1 VYLEVGTRSVNET
14 VVYSDIDMRLERD
27 KTDGRYLKK
36 TGEPYPP
43 RKA

>member
-1 VYLEVGTRSVNET
+1 
-14 VVYSDIDMRLERD
+14 MRLERD
-27 KTDGRYLKK
+27 KTGLRYLHK